1 MTTFPS
7 REKALSVLMTENGR
21 RERTPH
27 LTTNALLGLMRL
39 ASTSEGRADRTA
51 VIGGA
56 KVGHMMSLDDVQEL
70 MARKWIETD
79 GARYLAITEAGN
91 RLSRHLLE
99 TAREFES

>member
-1 MTTFPS
+1 
-7 REKALSVLMTENGR
+7 MTENGR

-56 KVGHMMSLDDVQEL
+56 KVGHMMSLDDLQEL
-70 MARKWIETD
+70 LARKWIETD

-91 RLSRHLLE
+91 RLVRHLLE
-99 TAREFES
+99 TAREFV